1 MKTHRLTRQIAL
13 VAGGLAIVGMGTLT
27 ACGKGEKEAPS
38 STTTPPSSSAP
49 ATTSE
54 SAPAPVPTEK
64 SGSEGGGNS
73 FSPTVK
79 APPAPTAIPGNN

>member
-1 MKTHRLTRQIAL
+1 MRTHRLTRQIAIL
-13 VAGGLAIVGMGTLT
+13 AGGLAIVGMGTLA
-27 ACGKGEKEAPS
+27 ACGKDEKEAPS
-38 STTTPPSSSAP
+38 STTTPPTSSAP

-54 SAPAPVPTEK
+54 GAPAPVPTEK
-64 SGSEGGGNS
+64 AGSEGGPNS